1 MSQVCS
7 FLPLKICETNL
18 ELSLS
23 FLRMKS
29 ITFPIRTMGQVL
41 TTLSD
46 SVTQQ
51 NLVLYTPN
59 FLYELQQNE
68 GFFVF
73 SVPDLDIVCSETSDL
88 NGFSERRRGPKDQET
103 KGHLTRRL
111 DIFIHFFLFDP
122 VRFTFWSCTTFFIQM
137 PPGRVLGCAS
147 FENLNL
153 EDCVRIDLPEQNW
166 LWSQN
171 TKQHCTTCLC

>member
-46 SVTQQ
+46 SVTQ
-51 NLVLYTPN
+51 
-59 FLYELQQNE
+59 
-68 GFFVF
+68 
-73 SVPDLDIVCSETSDL
+73 
-88 NGFSERRRGPKDQET
+88 
-103 KGHLTRRL
+103 
-111 DIFIHFFLFDP
+111 
-122 VRFTFWSCTTFFIQM
+122 
-137 PPGRVLGCAS
+137 
-147 FENLNL
+147 
-153 EDCVRIDLPEQNW
+153 
-166 LWSQN
+166 
-171 TKQHCTTCLC
+171 